1 LSLGSGGFFLP
12 HTCILVVG
20 GSHGSSQEIRAAQA
34 EVPAPFNPDGI
45 SSEKPKDR
53 AKYERKFNLPPQNN
67 SGSKRRPP
75 VKKK

>member
-1 LSLGSGGFFLP
+1 MD
-12 HTCILVVG
+12 
-20 GSHGSSQEIRAAQA
+20 RAKKPAQ
-34 EVPAPFNPDGI
+34 PKPKYPDAPFNPDGI

>member
-1 LSLGSGGFFLP
+1 MD
-12 HTCILVVG
+12 
-20 GSHGSSQEIRAAQA
+20 RAKKSAQPKKPMT
-34 EVPAPFNPDGI
+34 VPFNPDGI

-75 VKKK
+75 VKK

>member
-1 LSLGSGGFFLP
+1 MD
-12 HTCILVVG
+12 
-20 GSHGSSQEIRAAQA
+20 RAKKPAQPK
-34 EVPAPFNPDGI
+34 PAPFNPDGI